1 MSYLLDRNLIKPNKK
16 ITFSLNFGAN
26 VIFNRLDISNSTI
39 VRNNYYANTL
49 ALFAS
54 QLIILSHP

>member
-1 MSYLLDRNLIKPNKK
+1 MPYLMDRNMIKPNKK

-26 VIFNRLDISNSTI
+26 VIFNRLDVSNSTI

-49 ALFAS
+49 DVFAS
-54 QLIILSHP
+54 RLIILSHP